1 MKILLFQILSIALI
15 RESTI
20 LSWNLKVGKNVK
32 ESITLLTFLFNK
44 IISNAANRI
53 VKIIIGIP
61 IPINRFEIVFYLDD
75 FSLSK
80 NISNN

>member
-1 MKILLFQILSIALI
+1 MKMLIFQILSIALI

-61 IPINRFEIVFYLDD
+61 IPINRFEIVFYLDY

>member
-1 MKILLFQILSIALI
+1 MLIFQILSIALI

-61 IPINRFEIVFYLDD
+61 IPINRFEIVFYLDY

>member
-1 MKILLFQILSIALI
+1 MLIIQILSIALI

-61 IPINRFEIVFYLDD
+61 IPINRFEIVFYLDY